1 MSAFTFSGIRNLI
14 GGSLRDVFQF
24 NSAGATVS
32 GTIDGGAGSNW
43 LDYSAIAKRV
53 NVNLRTGVV
62 ARVAGAVSR
71 IDNVMGSAVG
81 GDKIYGSNAGG
92 VLVAHKG
99 YNLVQAGAGRSILIG
114 GTGKNTLIGGKNNDV
129 IIDGRT
135 RYDANHVAL
144 EYLVRTLQSGPK
156 ARWALTPRWSR
167 AALEFR
173 RPCQGCAKT

>member
-1 MSAFTFSGIRNLI
+1 M
-14 GGSLRDVFQF
+14 
-24 NSAGATVS
+24 
-32 GTIDGGAGSNW
+32 
-43 LDYSAIAKRV
+43 
-53 NVNLRTGVV
+53 NLRTGVV

-92 VLVAHKG
+92 ALVAHKG

-114 GTGKNTLIGGKNNDV
+114 GTGKNTLIGGKSNDV

-144 EYLVRTLQSGPK
+144 EYLVRTLQSGPM
-156 ARWALTPRWSR
+156 AFSRRLAVLQGAANPYFLRVGTTVFLTPASMASRGPRLLIGNGGATWYVTANAAKIASFHKGTDFWSR
-167 AALEFR
+167 
-173 RPCQGCAKT
+173 